1 MMNIWLF
8 VPLGAILYKLFH
20 MWEIIAIPIAVTLV
34 IETLQIVYGI
44 GAFELTDIIA
54 NSMGGMIGIAG
65 CYGLE
70 PIAMKIYKRKPE

>member
-1 MMNIWLF
+1 
-8 VPLGAILYKLFH
+8 

-54 NSMGGMIGIAG
+54 NSMGGNDRDSRMLWIGAD
-65 CYGLE
+65 CYE
-70 PIAMKIYKRKPE
+70 DI

>member
-8 VPLGAILYKLFH
+8 VPLGAILYKLFY